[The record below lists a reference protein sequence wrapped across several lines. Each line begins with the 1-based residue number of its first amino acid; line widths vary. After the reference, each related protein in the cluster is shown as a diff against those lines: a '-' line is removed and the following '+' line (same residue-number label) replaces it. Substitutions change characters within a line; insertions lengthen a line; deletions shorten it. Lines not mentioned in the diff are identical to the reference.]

1 MKKDGLYFLW
11 VLVVFFEMWWLY
23 VVTDRQNWTEITFVV
38 TFIAVTLTLGA
49 VGVKLFGESDD

>member
-1 MKKDGLYFLW
+1 MKKDLYFLW

-23 VVTDRQNWTEITFVV
+23 VVTDRHNWTEITFVV